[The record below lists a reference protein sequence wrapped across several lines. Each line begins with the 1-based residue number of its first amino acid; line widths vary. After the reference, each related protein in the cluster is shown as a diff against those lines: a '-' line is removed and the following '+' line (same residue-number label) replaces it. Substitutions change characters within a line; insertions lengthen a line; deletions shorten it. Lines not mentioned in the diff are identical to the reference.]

1 MASSQTLTIPYW
13 ICEGGSGSSYWQIGY
28 SGSATVSVS
37 RSSGSTKATVSVS
50 ASVYTKGG
58 DTSSWTLYVKVGSN
72 ATVSSTFS
80 GGTYHAPQGTY
91 SASKSTEVSVGDEA
105 GTLTVQVWIGINAS
119 SASSGQTSVVKTT
132 DSLSYDSRGG
142 GIITSCSN
150 MTIGSAVNIGWTAYS
165 TSMYYWMK
173 FECGS
178 FSEWSARI
186 TASSTGAQ
194 TFTNYTVPTSI
205 ANSISSKSTSA
216 DVKVSLVTYSDSEGT
231 MEIGR
236 SSTTVK
242 VYTTQAQAA
251 TIQSNWTLKETNTS
265 NPFKTSTKDIG
276 GDGTYRFVKNVSK
289 LKLTVYAYGAY
300 GSVPYYLS
308 GGFNAL
314 TFSNAYFSKT
324 GSKDSSG
331 NYDLYKAEIT
341 FTPNND
347 GSAHWWWFYVHDSR
361 GYSTP
366 MVADSSGVF
375 TVKSDSSGNV
385 YMLLNVADYDK
396 PQVIDL
402 KVNISGT
409 SISIVPTTKVYSVLA
424 TDGSTQLNTI
434 KAYRL
439 TRTKLSNSS
448 STNIVNDTSK
458 CSYDTASPTYSDKL
472 TDIDTES
479 YSYTLTVQDQMGT
492 ATRTETTAVVTLSL
506 YKGGKGAA
514 FFKEADANGLS
525 IKGDTTI
532 LAPSTGNNICGIYEN
547 SSGNYTVIGLND
559 PKNTVRMTVEFR
571 DIGGSVPELIGWDNA
586 HGSYTFRASYNDAY
600 MPGWKNIGSASTPVY
615 FNGDGKPVAC
625 GNIVPTITSIA
636 AWASKGS
643 AMRPVY
649 FDSSG
654 VPQACNMFTGSSNA
668 MFYIIDEVI
677 DVGTVYSYNY
687 GSSYNKYTEVYKA
700 FTNVPSGYKAIAVA
714 GFWIQALNN
723 GSYTYDIAYCL
734 SVLDCCVSSD
744 QSKVYICV
752 GNAGE
757 SAQTVRATV
766 RVLCVYTG

>member
-13 ICEGGSGSSYWQIGY
+13 LCGNAYWEVGY

-37 RSSGSTKATVSVS
+37 RSSGSTTATVSVS
-50 ASVYTKGG
+50 ADVYTSGG
-58 DTSSWTLYVKVGSN
+58 DSSSWTLKVQVGSN
-72 ATVSSTFS
+72 AAVSSTFS
-80 GGTYHAPQGTY
+80 GGTSHAQYGTY
-91 SASKSTEVSVGDEA
+91 KASLDTDVSVGDEA
-105 GTLTVQVWIGINAS
+105 GTLTVKVWVEINSS
-119 SASSGQTSVVKTT
+119 SATYGKTSVVKTT
-132 DSLSYDSRGG
+132 DPLSYDSRGG

-165 TSMYYWMK
+165 TSMYYWFK

-178 FSEWSARI
+178 FSAWSGRI
-186 TASSTGAQ
+186 TVSATGAQ
-194 TFTNYTVPTSI
+194 TFTNYTVPANI
-205 ANSISSKSTSA
+205 ASSMSAWSTSA
-216 DVKVSLVTYSDSEGT
+216 DIKVSLVTYSDYDGNN
-231 MEIGR
+231 EIGR

-242 VYTTQAQAA
+242 VSTTQKQAA
-251 TIQSNWTLKETNTS
+251 TIQSNWTLKETNTN
-265 NPFKTSTKDIG
+265 NPFKTSKTDIG

-308 GGFNAL
+308 GGFYNL

-324 GSKDSSG
+324 GSTVNG
-331 NYDLYKAEIT
+331 YDQYKAEIT
-341 FTPNND
+341 FTPNSD

-366 MVADSSGVF
+366 MVANSSGVF

-402 KVNISGT
+402 KINISGT

-424 TDGSTQLNTI
+424 TNGSTQLNTI

-458 CSYDTASPTYSDKL
+458 CSYDTASPTYSDTL

-532 LAPSTGNNICGIYEN
+532 LAPSTGNSICGIYEN
-547 SSGNYTVIGLND
+547 SSGNYTVVGLND
-559 PKNTVRMTVEFR
+559 PKNTVHMSVEFR
-571 DIGGSVPELIGWDNA
+571 DIGGSVPELIGWDGSHN
-586 HGSYTFRASYNDAY
+586 SYTFRASYNDAY
-600 MPGWKNIGSASTPVY
+600 IPGWKNIGSASTPVY
-615 FNGDGKPVAC
+615 FNDYGKPVAC

-636 AWASKGS
+636 AWASKGN
-643 AMRPVY
+643 AKRPVY

-687 GSSYNKYTEVYKA
+687 GSSYNKYTEVSKA

-766 RVLCVYTG
+766 RVLCIYTG